1 MLLAF
6 ADTLA
11 FFEGLDGGAVFPLG
25 LAAAVVFSGSFT
37 DDSSDDAEDFGKGS
51 KNIVIRGSVLSS
63 FSFFSMGNTPLSSG

>member
-37 DDSSDDAEDFGKGS
+37 DAAEDFGKGS

-63 FSFFSMGNTPLSSG
+63 FNFFSIGKSPLSSG